1 MNKNERANVMVY
13 LQRLFECKRKSINI
27 RKNYNYTNGNYK
39 IKQVV
44 FYIRLFNLFF
54 SKSVCIFLKIRGR

>member
-13 LQRLFECKRKSINI
+13 LQGLFECKRKCINI

-54 SKSVCIFLKIRGR
+54 PKSVCIFLKIRGR